1 MFVNFLKSPVFAEV
15 FGVWVRDVHEMIV
28 AFVEIGLGQS
38 YTNRQDGMRV
48 HPFALAAV
56 KMDAANFALLMKCGC
71 AEWYGHSEASEY
83 KMAQ

>member
-1 MFVNFLKSPVFAEV
+1 MFAEV

-28 AFVEIGLGQS
+28 AFVEIGLRQS

-56 KMDAANFALLMKCGC
+56 KTDAANFPLLMKSGC
-71 AEWYGHSEASEY
+71 AEWYGHSEANEY
-83 KMAQ
+83 NIAQ